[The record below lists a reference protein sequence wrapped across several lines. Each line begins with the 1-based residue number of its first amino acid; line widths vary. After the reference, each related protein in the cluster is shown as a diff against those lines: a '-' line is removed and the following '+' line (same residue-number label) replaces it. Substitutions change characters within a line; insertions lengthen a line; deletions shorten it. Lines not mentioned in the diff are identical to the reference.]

1 MLRTRLDL
9 NNLRLNTY
17 ADGQD
22 AVDEDARH
30 LNTTRRVGPS
40 FTMAKGVR
48 ASELK
53 GRYETGKDSLPPKQ
67 APPVAAS
74 VDPRRM
80 NVYAETVQKEPRKN
94 LLTRGF
100 YQENPNE
107 TSEESYLQMWEPL
120 QNVQGA
126 DRKGM
131 GVDGGQEGLVDGSK
145 AQVNAAP
152 LKLFDYQATHA
163 NVEQKPTLRT
173 VAVTYK

>member
-9 NNLRLNTY
+9 NHLKLNTY

-30 LNTTRRVGPS
+30 LNTTERVGPMQS
-40 FTMAKGVR
+40 MAKGVR

-53 GRYETGKDSLPPKQ
+53 GRFETGRDSLPPKQ
-67 APPVAAS
+67 APPVAAA

-80 NVYAETVQKEPRKN
+80 NVNAGTVQKEPRKN

-100 YQENPNE
+100 YTENPNE
-107 TSEESYLQMWEPL
+107 TSEESYLQYWEPL

-126 DRKGM
+126 VRKGM

-145 AQVNAAP
+145 NMVNAAP

-163 NVEQKPTLRT
+163 NVEKKPTLRS
-173 VAVTYK
+173 VSVRY